1 MKKEIITDKAPG
13 AIGSYSQAVQYGKL
27 LFLSGQIPLT
37 PEGELVSGIEKQTR
51 QALANVEAILEAAG
65 SNKGNI
71 LEVTIYL
78 TDLGFFQTVNAL
90 YEEWLGEGVKPARA
104 VVEVARL
111 PKDALIEVAVR
122 AFVE

>member
-13 AIGSYSQAVQYGKL
+13 AIGPYSQAVQYGKL

-90 YEEWLGEGVKPARA
+90 YEEWLGEGVTPARA